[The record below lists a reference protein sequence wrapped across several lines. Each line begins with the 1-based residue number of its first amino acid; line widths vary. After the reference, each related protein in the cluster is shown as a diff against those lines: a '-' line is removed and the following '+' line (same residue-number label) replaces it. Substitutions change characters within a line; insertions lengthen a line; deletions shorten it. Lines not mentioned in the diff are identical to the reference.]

1 MIIRAEEPRDAR
13 ALFALH
19 FQAFGE
25 REDESKLVDRIR
37 NSPQYNPSLSLVAE
51 HEGQI
56 VGHALF
62 SKAEVVGK
70 KQVSH
75 EVVVLAPLAVSPF
88 FQKQGIGTQ
97 LIQEGLQ
104 RTQELG
110 YGVVF
115 LIGHPEYYPRFGFKP
130 ARSLGFELK
139 QSEVPDE
146 VFMAIELKEGAT
158 LSIQG
163 ELLYPEA
170 FFEK

>member
-37 NSPQYNPSLSLVAE
+37 NSPQYIPSLSLVAE

-62 SKAEVVGK
+62 SKAEAVGK
-70 KQVSH
+70 EQVSH
-75 EVVVLAPLAVSPF
+75 EVVVLAPLAVSPS

-139 QSEVPDE
+139 QFEVPDE
-146 VFMAIELKEGAT
+146 VFMAMELKEGAT